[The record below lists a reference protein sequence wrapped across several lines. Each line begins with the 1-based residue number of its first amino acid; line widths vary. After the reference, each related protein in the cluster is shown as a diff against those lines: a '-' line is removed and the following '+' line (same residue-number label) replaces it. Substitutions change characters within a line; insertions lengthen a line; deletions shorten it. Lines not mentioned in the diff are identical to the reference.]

1 MGYVSN
7 RDNAMD
13 EIIRAGL
20 AGLNDTA
27 EDVGD
32 KARALVNKDKRDLEQ
47 SITVEPAKRE
57 GDKLVVEVHTDDV
70 NYALDQEFGARG
82 KPYFRPAVK
91 SKASLD
97 SINANIQKHYR

>member
-1 MGYVSN
+1 MRWTS
-7 RDNAMD
+7 
-13 EIIRAGL
+13 IIKAGL
-20 AGLNDTA
+20 AGLNDTG

-32 KARALVNKDKRDLEQ
+32 RARSLVNKDSRELQK

-70 NYALDQEFGARG
+70 NYALDQEFGHRG

-91 SKASLD
+91 DKASLD
-97 SINANIQKHYR
+97 KIASNIKKHF